1 MEVFLD
7 RFDTDYLNKLVSL
20 LDVDNLIATASY
32 EPSRPGRPTHSKKCI
47 SVEFCGLAANTL
59 LGNDIGRVSLEPG
72 VPELRAKVSEA
83 FKKLTKPETLKRLD
97 SKNIYLRLKFCFNYI
112 YSDFPACLIKAENTE
127 NWKYTGVGNFYDF
140 HFSEPITQNELEAS
154 QIYASQK
161 ESLRKIY
168 AIIVDSPELIRKDN
182 SYEMHQLQVRFS
194 VIPST
199 LCILKI
205 NNIISTD
212 SYIYSQM
219 PEDYGSLSLTYP
231 VTLIHS
237 NDVKQFESIRNHFN
251 YLWRHDLTLYCGDAT
266 DFSLINLAGIKTI
279 RKPNEIKWHDKE
291 ARIRKD
297 LMHQQGKN
305 VKIDEKA
312 IKKWNSGVS
321 KKFALCTTKVELS
334 KNGYNKF
341 HSFLNLNNKL
351 ILLFI
356 ILTLCYFVGT
366 ILLKNLWM
374 EQLLHWMVDHS
385 LFSILLACVSII
397 AFQIE
402 HVGKL
407 FKKN

>member
-1 MEVFLD
+1 MEIYLD
-7 RFDTDYLNKLVSL
+7 RFDLDYLSRLVSL
-20 LDVDNLIATASY
+20 LDLENLIDTAYY
-32 EPSRPGRPTHSKKCI
+32 EPSKPGRTPHSKKCI
-47 SVEFCGLAANTL
+47 SLEFCGLAANTL
-59 LGNDIGRVSLEPG
+59 LGNDIGRVSLDHG
-72 VPELRAKVSEA
+72 VPELRARVSEA
-83 FKKLTKPETLKRLD
+83 FKKIIKPETLKRLD
-97 SKNIYLRLKFCFNYI
+97 SLNIYLRIKFCFNYI

-127 NWKYTGVGNFYDF
+127 NWKYTGVGVFYDF
-140 HFSEPITQNELEAS
+140 HYSEKITQKELESS
-154 QIYASQK
+154 QIYASQM

-168 AIIVDSPELIRKDN
+168 SIMVESPELIRKEDP
-182 SYEMHQLQVRFS
+182 YEMHQLQVRFS

-219 PEDYGSLSLTYP
+219 PDDFGSLSLTYP
-231 VTLIHS
+231 VTLINS
-237 NDVKQFESIRNHFN
+237 NDIKQFESIHNHFN

-266 DFSLINLAGIKTI
+266 EFSLTNLTGIKTI
-279 RKPNEIKWHDKE
+279 RKPHEVKWQDKE

-297 LMHQQGKN
+297 IMRQQGKN

-312 IKKWNSGVS
+312 IKKWEGGVR

-334 KNGYNKF
+334 QNGYNKAF
-341 HSFLNLNNKL
+341 SFFKSNLKL

-356 ILTLCYFVGT
+356 ILTLGYFIGT
-366 ILLKNLWM
+366 ILLRDLSM
-374 EQLLHWMVDHS
+374 EQLLHWLVDHS